1 MNLSSCKRRTLVDIY
16 FFYPYKKN
24 IQCPINVV
32 PRPFV
37 KYADCTDTPLSAD
50 WYEWKEVIVI
60 YLEKLKKF
68 LEDGNSIE
76 LGSKLGAFH
85 LTKLKTTK
93 FVDFKKSKEAG
104 KVIKFT
110 KSSADNYYI
119 MTSWAKRKVSLK
131 LKNMWRIKI
140 NRAWVRSIYKSCEQ
154 DYSKIYKIRD
164 AL

>member
-1 MNLSSCKRRTLVDIY
+1 M
-16 FFYPYKKN
+16 
-24 IQCPINVV
+24 
-32 PRPFV
+32 
-37 KYADCTDTPLSAD
+37 
-50 WYEWKEVIVI
+50 I